1 MHGVGVAAD
10 SVVDVAPRRRKKRQA
25 LGLPSRV
32 IKQSLPI
39 VYAENYPFDADVER
53 PRTRGDCQDGPRPCP
68 WVSCRHHLYA
78 DTLPS
83 GNLKLN
89 FPDKEPWELEH
100 TCSLDIADDGGT
112 SLEQVGVALN
122 LVRERVRQ
130 IEVIALVKLG
140 EKKDRLR

>member
-1 MHGVGVAAD
+1 MHGAGAVVD
-10 SVVDVAPRRRKKRQA
+10 SVVSLAPRKRRRERHS
-25 LGLPSRV
+25 LGVPSRV
-32 IKQSLPI
+32 VKQSLPI
-39 VYAENYPFDADVER
+39 IYDEGYPLDAER

-100 TCSLDIADDGGT
+100 TCSLDVADDGGT

-130 IEVIALVKLG
+130 IEVIALTKLG
-140 EKKDRLR
+140 VTAGYLK